1 MLPRLER
8 RYEHSFDVPAY
19 SSGTKK
25 SQFVLASNIAW
36 FFGSSRGGNVLDQ
49 KEGI

>member
-1 MLPRLER
+1 MLPRPEL
-8 RYEHSFDVPAY
+8 RYGHSFDVPAY
-19 SSGTKK
+19 ASGTKK
-25 SQFVLASNIAW
+25 SQFVLASDIFW

>member
-1 MLPRLER
+1 MLPRPELP
-8 RYEHSFDVPAY
+8 YEHSFDVPAY

-25 SQFVLASNIAW
+25 SQFVLASDIVW